1 MGLKIERFCDR
12 QSRAGVFTSTTW
24 NNVAPFRL
32 CGKRRRSQF
41 KFTQISQGDNTMK
54 RALTICGLFC
64 GLIIGVAAVSAQ
76 KGANFAGT
84 WELDKAKSQLSQRE
98 ADSIKSS
105 TWTITQ
111 TDSQITAEQKIERV
125 EGGGGGRG
133 RGLGMGGPLTVKL
146 DGSETTTESERGKST
161 SKAKWL
167 NGGKTLEIT
176 SVTSG
181 EFQGNAFTM
190 TSTEHW
196 DLADDGKTLKVHRK
210 RETPRGAQES
220 TYVLTNK

>member
-12 QSRAGVFTSTTW
+12 QSRASVFTTRS
-24 NNVAPFRL
+24 NVAPFKL

-41 KFTQISQGDNTMK
+41 EFTQISQGDNTMK

-64 GLIIGVAAVSAQ
+64 ALMIGVTTVRAQ
-76 KGANFAGT
+76 KGSNFAGT

-125 EGGGGGRG
+125 EGAGGGGGRG
-133 RGLGMGGPLTVKL
+133 RGLGTGGPLTVKL

-196 DLADDGKTLKVHRK
+196 ELADDGKTLKVHRK
-210 RETPRGAQES
+210 RETQRGTQES
-220 TYVLTNK
+220 TYVLTKK